1 VDLTIIGAG
10 SMAMALADGWK
21 KEHNIEFVVRDSL
34 KYKSLKDNYIVHN
47 LDGFNISNR
56 NVVLAIKP
64 YGLSS
69 LKDILQGEARV
80 VYSVMAGVSIKSLE
94 DNIKSK
100 YYIRTMAKYLEN
112 FKVHKTVTGDLD
124 LEMRVGSFK
133 VIGRCF
139 LGLESERGNRIF
151 STGFSLGIGPETFW
165 V

>member
-80 VYSVMAGVSIKSLE
+80 IYSVMAGVPIKSLE

-100 YYIRTMAKYLEN
+100 YYIRTMPKYLQN
-112 FKVHKTVTGDLD
+112 FQKSTTTVTGDLD
-124 LEMRVGSFK
+124 LRYEALVF
-133 VIGRCF
+133 
-139 LGLESERGNRIF
+139 F
-151 STGFSLGIGPETFW
+151 S
-165 V
+165 